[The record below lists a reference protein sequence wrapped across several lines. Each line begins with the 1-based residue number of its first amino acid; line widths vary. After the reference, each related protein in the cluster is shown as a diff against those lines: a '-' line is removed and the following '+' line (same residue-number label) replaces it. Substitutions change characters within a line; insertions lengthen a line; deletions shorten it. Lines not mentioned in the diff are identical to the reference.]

1 MHIFCKTHHVFD
13 FDHSTII
20 QHCFTIHASKYLM
33 LIRFYNQCIC
43 PRRTVKN
50 RFKIHLESTITG
62 CKLPRFHIISIRNME
77 CYIVQFVTFSIIK
90 KHIFRCCCSVS
101 KSTSDCRN
109 SNTSDYHKSIHRVPN
124 PKFQNQYSD
133 QIDIFFHHIPS
144 YLLPAY
150 N

>member
-50 RFKIHLESTITG
+50 RFKIISN
-62 CKLPRFHIISIRNME
+62 LPSLDVNFHGFI
-77 CYIVQFVTFSIIK
+77 
-90 KHIFRCCCSVS
+90 
-101 KSTSDCRN
+101 
-109 SNTSDYHKSIHRVPN
+109 
-124 PKFQNQYSD
+124 
-133 QIDIFFHHIPS
+133 
-144 YLLPAY
+144 
-150 N
+150 